1 MRQHKTG
8 QAELDVFTGQF
19 KLCVEK
25 QVILSNPDG
34 ELDRIPVRMSEQKSE
49 NIEVQLLA
57 ASSSLQEDSD
67 DISLRDSEILQ
78 MIEQSDSDR
87 DHNEEEEEKYHAPSP
102 LPLQPQ
108 EVQAVHTEVRVFG
121 TQDGLTKR
129 RKVDLRAEESDDSIE
144 GGFK

>member
-1 MRQHKTG
+1 M
-8 QAELDVFTGQF
+8 FTGQF
-19 KLCVEK
+19 KLRVEK

-87 DHNEEEEEKYHAPSP
+87 DHNEEEEKYHAPSA

-108 EVQAVHTEVRVFG
+108 ELQAVHTEVRVFG

-129 RKVDLRAEESDDSIE
+129 RKVDLSGQESDDSIE